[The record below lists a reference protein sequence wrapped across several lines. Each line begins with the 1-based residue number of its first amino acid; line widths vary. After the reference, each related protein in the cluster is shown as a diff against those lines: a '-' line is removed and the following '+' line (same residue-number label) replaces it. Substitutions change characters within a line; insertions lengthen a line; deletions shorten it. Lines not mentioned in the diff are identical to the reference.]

1 MRPIHGFITCAAACS
16 IFFSAQS
23 SSAKTYVD
31 SQIDS
36 LKAQHKIIMIDGD
49 MPSQDSIRN
58 LLDRFYYDQFRS
70 FQDPE
75 APYFLFMSR
84 DAKLTMGI
92 GGNVRMRGWFD
103 WGGAVPANGFAPALI
118 PMTPDPTSSRKL
130 GTTPSGSSLFFRV
143 LGKTKDIDYQLYIEA
158 NFNGYN
164 GRDLHLKKAY
174 AIINDWTV
182 GYASSTFSDPAAVP
196 ATVDAQGPNNKISN
210 TDVLIRWLKPF
221 RQKWSVALSVETPTE
236 QADVQDNYTRQCAQW
251 LPDFAAFLQYEWQR
265 GQHVRLAGIL
275 RSLPYRNLVRDKN
288 QEKFG
293 FGVQL
298 SAVGRPLDQLTCYF
312 TANGGRGI
320 ASLGGDLQIGNYD
333 LVPEPDDH
341 GTLYAPWSMGWCV
354 GLQWN
359 FRPNL
364 FASASLGESRYL
376 PSYTETSTNF
386 KYGLY
391 SAINIFWNPT
401 PRIQVGAELDLG
413 RRNNFNHDSRSA
425 QRVGALCQFSF

>member
-1 MRPIHGFITCAAACS
+1 MRPITRLISCTAAVSVLFVSQTVA
-16 IFFSAQS
+16 
-23 SSAKTYVD
+23 AKSYVD

-36 LKAQHKIIMIDGD
+36 LQTQHKIVMIDGD
-49 MPSQDSIRN
+49 MPSQDSIKN
-58 LLDRFYYDQFRS
+58 ILDRFYYDQFRS

-92 GGNVRMRGWFD
+92 GGCVRMRGWYD
-103 WGGAVPANGFAPALI
+103 WGGAIPANGFAPALI
-118 PMTPDPTSSRKL
+118 PMTPDPTESRHL
-130 GTTPSGSSLFFRV
+130 GTTPSGTALFFRV
-143 LGKTKDIDYQLYIEA
+143 LGKTKDIDYQLYIET
-158 NFNGYN
+158 NFNGYS

-182 GYASSTFSDPAAVP
+182 GYASSTFSDPAAQP
-196 ATVDAQGPNNKISN
+196 ATVDAQGPNNKMSN
-210 TDVLIRWLKPF
+210 TDVLIRWMKPF
-221 RQKWSVALSVETPTE
+221 RKKWSVALSVETPSK
-236 QADVQDNYTRQCAQW
+236 QVDVEDNYTSKCDQW

-275 RSLPYRNLVRDKN
+275 RSLPYRDLV
-288 QEKFG
+288 QEKNHEKVG

-333 LVPEPDDH
+333 LVPDPNDK
-341 GTLYAPWSMGWCV
+341 GTLYAPWSVGWCV

-364 FASASLGESRYL
+364 FVSASLGESRYL
-376 PSYTETSTNF
+376 PTYAETPSNF

-401 PRIQVGAELDLG
+401 PRIQVGGEVDLG
-413 RRNNFNHDSRSA
+413 RRNNFNHDSRGA